1 MAFRHY
7 AFATRILVKKNV
19 LLSLRDISPLI
30 VTVSSAFFSMLILYF
45 SQISIDNGDSFEPEK
60 LDTPDPNSHPLVG
73 VPRCVPH
80 SFDDCWTLAYVPDN
94 DDVKRWVFQVA
105 SRSNI
110 PEAEI
115 IKFSDDD
122 ALNQHFRK
130 NPNRTQA
137 AYIFDQDSL
146 NAYHTDNNV
155 QFIVQYNDTN
165 QDEFP
170 LGSTD
175 FHTRTVLPAMIHTMN
190 LVLMTE
196 LLGKDVNININT
208 SVFPHPPIITSVD
221 TGALDSFGLYGALL
235 TFGVYFL
242 ALVFFLYKIVEE
254 RERGLRDA
262 MKLAGQF
269 QSQHYISWGIPYI
282 VLTLVL
288 TLLLIAFGHIFSFKF
303 FEVHDFSVY
312 FLTMYLFALS
322 ILGWMML
329 VATLTRR
336 SESVSTVAFNLFIFG
351 YVISNTGL
359 IVYAT
364 DDNGKPLVG
373 DNVLFLRQLFAIA
386 PSTMY
391 IKALEDANVLANI
404 GKKLTFASAGTYTT
418 IFPIKDCWLWM
429 LASGLI
435 TFILSI
441 YLDNVLPSK
450 HGAPLG
456 YTYFLQPSY
465 WGLGK
470 NREAVFNDSH
480 GKDHASTS
488 DSDEALGAHGKA
500 HHQTYNPDAE
510 DEDVRAEREAV
521 LSGSRDTAPLV
532 IKNISKNFGSLA
544 AVDDVSFSV
553 KKNTAFALLGHNG
566 AGKSTLFNMLVT
578 SLAPSHGDASIFGLS
593 VRKDQA
599 QVRKLLGVCPQFDI
613 FWDNL
618 TGAEHIEIFAALKG
632 LDKKR
637 RAAEIA
643 ERLADVH
650 LTKQAN
656 IRAGSYSGG
665 MQRRLSVAISLTGDP
680 KIVLLD
686 ECTSGADPLVRR
698 DLWGTIERAK
708 RGRVV
713 FMITHSIAEAQH
725 IAGHNAIGIMAKGK
739 LRVLGKAMH
748 LKSKFGAGYTLLAKL
763 KHENTAASLAA
774 ALSVVCPGAAL
785 SSLKPGENEEFL
797 ASYSLPRHGLEAEI
811 IQAVRVLEERGEEFG
826 VSDYSLNSA
835 DLADVFKSIT
845 SLSEDTH
852 EEDIVEKK
860 KCRLCCWRK

>member
-7 AFATRILVKKNV
+7 AVATRILVKKNV
-19 LLSLRDISPLI
+19 LLSLRDMSPLF
-30 VTVSSAFFSMLILYF
+30 VTISSAFFSMLILYF
-45 SQISIDNGDSFEPEK
+45 SQISINNGDSFEPEK
-60 LDTPDPNSHPLVG
+60 LNTPDPSSHPLVG

-80 SFDDCWTLAYVPDN
+80 TFDDCWTIAYVPDN
-94 DDVKRWVFQVA
+94 NPNIKRWVDEVA
-105 SRSNI
+105 SRSGI
-110 PEAEI
+110 PEGEI
-115 IKFSDDD
+115 IAFSDDD
-122 ALNQHFRK
+122 ALNQHFII

-146 NAYHTDNNV
+146 TKYQSNNV

-175 FHTRTVLPAMIHTMN
+175 FHTRIVLPAMIHTMN

-196 LLGKDVNININT
+196 LLGKDVNIDIRT

-221 TGALDSFGLYGALL
+221 TGALDAFGLYGALL

-269 QSQHYISWGIPYI
+269 QSQHYISWCIPYI

-288 TLLLIAFGHIFSFKF
+288 TLLLIAFGHVFSFKF
-303 FEVHDFSVY
+303 FTVHDFSVY

-364 DDNGKPLVG
+364 DENGKSLVG
-373 DNVLFLRQLFAIA
+373 ENVLFLRQLFAIA

-404 GKKLTFASAGTYTT
+404 GRKITFASAGTYTS
-418 IFPIKDCWLWM
+418 IFPITDCWLWM
-429 LASGLI
+429 VASGLV

-441 YLDNVLPSK
+441 YLDNVLPSR
-450 HGAPLG
+450 HGAPLSFA
-456 YTYFLQPSY
+456 YFLQPSY

-470 NREAVFNDSH
+470 NREAVFSDSH

-488 DSDEALGAHGKA
+488 DSDEVLGAHGKT

-510 DEDVRAEREAV
+510 DEDVRSEREAV
-521 LSGSRDTAPLV
+521 LSGSRDTAALV

-599 QVRKLLGVCPQFDI
+599 QIRKLLGVCPQFDI

-632 LDKKR
+632 LDKKG

-650 LTKQAN
+650 LTKNTN
-656 IRAGSYSGG
+656 IKAGSYSGG

-708 RGRVV
+708 QGRVV

-763 KHENTAASLAA
+763 KHENTAANLAA
-774 ALSVVCPGAAL
+774 ALSVACPGATL
-785 SSLKPGENEEFL
+785 SSLKPGENGEFL
-797 ASYSLPRHGLEAEI
+797 ASYSLPRHGLEAEV
-811 IQAVRVLEERGEEFG
+811 IQAVKVLEEQRGEFG
-826 VSDYSLNSA
+826 ISDYSLNSA

-852 EEDIVEKK
+852 EEEVVEKK
-860 KCRLCCWRK
+860 KFRLRCWRR